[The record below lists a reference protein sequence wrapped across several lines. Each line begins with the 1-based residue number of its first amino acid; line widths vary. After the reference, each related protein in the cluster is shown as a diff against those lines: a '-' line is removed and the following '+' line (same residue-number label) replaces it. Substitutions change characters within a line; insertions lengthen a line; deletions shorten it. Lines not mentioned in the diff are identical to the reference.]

1 MTLTNE
7 TWSCS
12 YALSIGGVAHLR
24 YVARGV
30 KAVSGPRTGL
40 TVTLARGS
48 AAVLEVELP
57 ELFRSFV
64 TLTPAPP

>member
-1 MTLTNE
+1 M
-7 TWSCS
+7 
-12 YALSIGGVAHLR
+12 
-24 YVARGV
+24 ARGV

>member
-1 MTLTNE
+1 M
-7 TWSCS
+7 S
-12 YALSIGGVAHLR
+12 VAHLR

-30 KAVSGPRTGL
+30 KAVSGPRMGL

>member
-1 MTLTNE
+1 M
-7 TWSCS
+7 
-12 YALSIGGVAHLR
+12 
-24 YVARGV
+24 ARGV
-30 KAVSGPRTGL
+30 KEVSGPRMGL

-64 TLTPAPP
+64 TLTPAPPSEYSSLIVSSMYNCT